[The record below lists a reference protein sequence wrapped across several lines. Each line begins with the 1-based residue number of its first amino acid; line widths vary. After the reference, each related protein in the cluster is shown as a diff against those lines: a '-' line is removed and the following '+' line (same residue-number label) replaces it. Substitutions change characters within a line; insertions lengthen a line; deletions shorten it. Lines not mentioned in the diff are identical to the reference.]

1 MFACWSNFC
10 THTILHDMGADAE
23 PDQGPP
29 DDTARTGDC
38 LKRPRV
44 AVTLGDPNGIG
55 PEVVLKSVREV
66 HRLRMAQPVVVG
78 SAQVLRAHAAHME
91 SGLPDMQIVASM
103 PDRIPPEGL
112 FVLDIAPDEP
122 FEPAF
127 GKVAAEA
134 GALAMRS
141 VERAVAMCIAG
152 EVDAVVT
159 APIHK
164 EAISMAG
171 YMHPGHTE
179 FIAGLAGC
187 SRYAMMMI
195 AEGLRVG
202 LVTAHTPLRDVPHAV
217 TREAVLAGIRVV
229 HAALRADFGIR
240 RPEIAVLGLN
250 PHAGEG
256 GVLGREETE
265 VIGPAIHEA
274 QAGGLLA
281 SGPYPADGFFGAGA
295 WRRYDAV
302 LAMYHDQGLA
312 PFKTL
317 AFEHGVN
324 YTAGLPIVRTS
335 PDHGTAF
342 DIAGQGR
349 ARSESMLSGISLA
362 VDIVRCRNRT

>member
-1 MFACWSNFC
+1 MA
-10 THTILHDMGADAE
+10 ADVESVQAL
-23 PDQGPP
+23 P
-29 DDTARTGDC
+29 DDSAATGGR
-38 LKRPRV
+38 LERPRV

-55 PEVVLKSVREV
+55 PEVVLKSVRET
-66 HRLRMAQPVVVG
+66 HRLRMAQPVIVG
-78 SAQVLRAHAAHME
+78 SAQVLRAHAVRME
-91 SGLPDMQIVASM
+91 NSLPDMQVAASM
-103 PDRIPPEGL
+103 PDRIPPEEL
-112 FVLDIAPDEP
+112 LVLDIAADES
-122 FEPAF
+122 FEPVF

-141 VERAVAMCIAG
+141 VEHAVAMCIAG

-159 APIHK
+159 APVHK
-164 EAISMAG
+164 EAVSMAG
-171 YMHPGHTE
+171 YTHPGHTE

-202 LVTAHTPLRDVPHAV
+202 LVTAHMPLRDVPHAV
-217 TREAVLAGIRVV
+217 TRESVRTGIRVV
-229 HAALRADFGIR
+229 HATLRADFGIQH
-240 RPEIAVLGLN
+240 PKIAVLGLN

-256 GVLGREETE
+256 GVLGQEETE

-274 QAGGLLA
+274 QAGGLLV
-281 SGPYPADGFFGAGA
+281 SGPYPADGFFGAGI

-317 AFEHGVN
+317 AFERGVN

-342 DIAGQGR
+342 DIAGQGK
-349 ARSESMLSGISLA
+349 ARSESMLSAISLA
-362 VDIVRCRNRT
+362 VDIVRCRNR

>member
-1 MFACWSNFC
+1 MAS
-10 THTILHDMGADAE
+10 GAE
-23 PDQGPP
+23 PVQAPTDAS
-29 DDTARTGDC
+29 ARTGGR
-38 LKRPRV
+38 LERPRV

-55 PEVVLKSVREV
+55 PEVVLKSVRET
-66 HRLRMAQPVVVG
+66 HRLQIAQPVIVG
-78 SAQVLRAHAAHME
+78 SAQVLRAHAARMGN
-91 SGLPDMQIVASM
+91 SLPDIRIVTSM
-103 PDRIPPEGL
+103 PDRISPEGL
-112 FVLDIAPDEP
+112 FVLDIAQDEP
-122 FEPAF
+122 FEPEF

-159 APIHK
+159 APVHK

-202 LVTAHTPLRDVPHAV
+202 LVTAHMPLRDVPHAV
-217 TREAVLAGIRVV
+217 TRKSVLAGIRVV
-229 HAALRADFGIR
+229 HAALRVDFGIQS
-240 RPEIAVLGLN
+240 PEIAVLGLN

-265 VIGPAIHEA
+265 VVGPAIHEA
-274 QAGGLLA
+274 RAGGLLA
-281 SGPYPADGFFGAGA
+281 SGPHPADGFFGAGA

-349 ARSESMLSGISLA
+349 ARSESMLSAIRLA

>member
-1 MFACWSNFC
+1 MA
-10 THTILHDMGADAE
+10 ADAE
-23 PDQGPP
+23 PVQALP
-29 DDTARTGDC
+29 DDFARTGGR
-38 LKRPRV
+38 LPRPRV

-55 PEVVLKSVREV
+55 PEVVLKSVREI
-66 HRLRMAQPVVVG
+66 HRLRMAQPVIVG
-78 SAQVLRAHAAHME
+78 SAQVLRAHAARMAN
-91 SGLPDMQIVASM
+91 GLPDMQIVASM

-112 FVLDIAPDEP
+112 FVLDMEGEP

-127 GKVAAEA
+127 GKVAVEA

-159 APIHK
+159 APVHK

-171 YMHPGHTE
+171 YVHPGHTE

-202 LVTAHTPLRDVPHAV
+202 LVTAHMPLRDVPHAV
-217 TREAVLAGIRVV
+217 TRESVLAGIRVV
-229 HAALRADFGIR
+229 HTALRADFGIQ
-240 RPEIAVLGLN
+240 RPKIAVLALN

-265 VIGPAIHEA
+265 VVGPAIHEA
-274 QAGGLLA
+274 RTGGLLA
-281 SGPYPADGFFGAGA
+281 SGPYPADGFFGAGS

-349 ARSESMLSGISLA
+349 ARSESMLSAIRLA
-362 VDIVRCRNRT
+362 VDIVRCRNRA